1 VCFKFNSLQQ
11 PTYIALKLG
20 TLVVDRTLFEICKQL
35 LLRKPLTLKPN
46 CVEKILDLSPNM

>member
-1 VCFKFNSLQQ
+1 VCLKFNSLQQ
-11 PTYIALKLG
+11 PTYIALKLR